1 MSGMC
6 VVIDMNVSVEWRVLV
21 VDRELYE
28 WYVCCNRYECEC

>member
-21 VDRELYE
+21 VVR
-28 WYVCCNRYECEC
+28 YVSRMT